1 MTQQYSFN
9 DYQRESRKTALYPDI
24 GGHKIVYPL
33 FGLMGEAG
41 EISEK
46 VKKIFRDKGGVFTD
60 EDKIMIKKELGDV
73 MWYIAQIA
81 YELDIPLEEVATHN
95 IEKLQS
101 RMHRG
106 KIHGDGDNR

>member
-1 MTQQYSFN
+1 MSQEYSFN
-9 DYQRESRKTALYPDI
+9 DYQRESRKTALYPEI
-24 GGHKIVYPL
+24 GHKIVYPL
-33 FGLMGEAG
+33 FGLLGEAG

-60 EDKIMIKKELGDV
+60 EDKEMIKKELGDV
-73 MWYIAQIA
+73 MWYVSQLA

-101 RMHRG
+101 RMQRNM
-106 KIHGDGDNR
+106 IHGDGDNR